1 MPARLAAAL
10 VIAVLA
16 TACAWFAPN
25 LRLIRLLH
33 LKTGDA
39 HVLASPSYPPK
50 DIVLLVVD
58 QATLDR
64 FPEPLMFWHGYYAEA
79 IETAAAHGA
88 RVFGLDIVFPIPVE
102 RWVPGLD
109 RRLADAVV
117 STSRTMPVIC
127 VTPPALLGR
136 QRDWPVPLNMA
147 ATALGQVADATLHA
161 GEDDFIRSI
170 DLRSPEGLPSLALAL
185 AERAGA
191 SWPHPATRDIH
202 IRYAGPAGIVP
213 RVSLDAFI
221 AAARAG
227 QREKLRHWVEGKVVL
242 LGADLLSDRHATPY
256 YAFRP
261 GQPANTAGVEIHAN
275 AVDTLLR
282 GSALTRVPDSARFA
296 ALALAALAAALAGT
310 LTGGATSLLWA
321 LAIAIACAA
330 SGQLLYAAGWLLPA
344 SEPLL
349 AAALAWPAGV
359 VWSRS
364 RAARGRKRLQQA
376 VNVYASPDVARVA
389 EETGTVRLPARRIRA
404 TILFTDIANF
414 TKFSETA
421 SPEQVLETLSDYFQR
436 SSDAVREEGGQ
447 VVQLIGDGMLALF
460 PDSPAALD
468 HPARAIRAAQ
478 RILGSRNGLQ
488 SRAGIH
494 TGEVVVGGVGS
505 GDKMEY
511 TALGDAV
518 NVAARL
524 EALNKQCGTRL
535 LLSEATRA
543 ALGQG
548 IETAPVGSF
557 VLKGKAEP
565 MDVHTVRESV

>member
-10 VIAVLA
+10 VVATLA
-16 TACAWFAPN
+16 TICAWFAPN
-25 LRLIRLLH
+25 LRLVRLLH

-39 HVLASPSYPPK
+39 HVLAAPTHTPE
-50 DIVLLVVD
+50 DILLLVVD
-58 QATLDR
+58 QPTLDR

-79 IETAAAHGA
+79 METAAAHGA

-102 RWVPGLD
+102 HWVPGLD

-117 STSRTMPVIC
+117 TTSRTMPVFC
-127 VTPPALLGR
+127 VTPPSLLGR

-147 ATALGQVADATLHA
+147 AAALGQVADATLHA
-161 GEDDFIRSI
+161 GEDDFVRSI
-170 DLRSPEGLPSLALAL
+170 ELHSPEGLPSLALAL
-185 AERAGA
+185 AERSGVD
-191 SWPHPATRDIH
+191 WPRPKTHDIH

-213 RVSLDAFI
+213 RVSLANFI
-221 AAARAG
+221 AAARANEH
-227 QREKLRHWVEGKVVL
+227 EKLRHWVHGKIVL

-282 GSALTRVPDSARFA
+282 GAALTSAPASARFA
-296 ALALAALAAALAGT
+296 ALALAALAGALAGT
-310 LTGGATSLLWA
+310 LTGGATSVLWA
-321 LAIAIACAA
+321 SAFVVVCAA
-330 SGQLLYAAGWLLPA
+330 SGQLLYMAGWLLPA
-344 SEPLL
+344 SEPLVATL
-349 AAALAWPAGV
+349 LAWPAGV
-359 VWSRS
+359 LWSRS
-364 RAARGRKRLQQA
+364 RAARGRNRLQQA

-389 EETGTVRLPARRIRA
+389 EETGVVRLPARRILA
-404 TILFTDIANF
+404 TILFTDVANF
-414 TKFSETA
+414 TRFSETA
-421 SPEQVLETLSDYFQR
+421 SPEQVLESLSAYFQR
-436 SSDAVREEGGQ
+436 SSDAVRAEGGQ

-460 PDSPAALD
+460 TDTPASHD
-468 HPARAIRAAQ
+468 HPARAIRAAR
-478 RILGSRNGLQ
+478 RILGSTNGLQ

-535 LLSEATRA
+535 LFSEATRA
-543 ALGQG
+543 ALGMG
-548 IETAPVGSF
+548 METSPVGSF
-557 VLKGKAEP
+557 VLKGKSEP
-565 MDVHTVRESV
+565 MDVHTVRDFV